1 MIFTDQDLMRQDGI
15 FAGWG
20 NSSDLYDWS
29 SKLPAM
35 SVYTRLVSD
44 PALRTNIMGGGSW
57 MNQEDPQTG
66 ALIATAPQMFVAE
79 LGMYSLASGLRN
91 TVANISITL
100 GYLQNSIHIVQGLFH
115 DPIQT
120 VATALN
126 VASDILNSDA
136 FNAAINSIGWIPIVG
151 WIIKILVE
159 VAKIVTSIIGV
170 IADKKQAAALE
181 ALAARTTVPQA
192 EWSADADS
200 IMAQYL
206 QRQALGHNLQ
216 WMLYP
221 RYPAQ
226 TADDF
231 TGTPINVDNDAMG
244 EGFLVYSKDFINPS
258 LDMPVGM
265 GFVPGTRNLHGAMEL
280 RQPGNA
286 NIADIG
292 NFYPTAQAMAANI
305 WEQMLKGHPMA
316 LSVDTDAAIEAWAS
330 YAYAAL
336 DFAMPTGS
344 GGSGILARG
353 WSGSPTASFGASQH
367 KCVDG
372 MHDCSGHEIR
382 FAKMKDIPGDG
393 HTDALVSYY
402 QTLFEWKRKNNS
414 GDWGLGNLDPYT
426 IRPTI
431 ALRELR
437 SQQESIL
444 NSLQCMYV
452 DDAAVP
458 SGIASVARFA
468 GIGTASNPGP
478 LHSLWQ
484 QNVQKVF
491 DSGGWEHVRWS
502 DVPPHPDPARGMFS
516 PVRQHIEMAVE
527 QKYSMSA
534 DEFFATKHQ
543 WQISVPQLLVPKSP
557 VPPPA
562 PTPPT
567 YIETAAFVDA
577 SLVGGARSAVR
588 TSAAPLAMAAGIA
601 LLLLKGRK

>member
-15 FAGWG
+15 FSGWG
-20 NSSDLYDWS
+20 SSSDLFNWES
-29 SKLPAM
+29 ELPSMAVF
-35 SVYTRLVSD
+35 SRLASD
-44 PALRTNIMGGGSW
+44 PALRSNIMGGGSW
-57 MNQEDPQTG
+57 MKQEDPATG

-79 LGMYSLASGLRN
+79 LGMYSLAGALRN

-100 GYLQNSIHIVQGLFH
+100 GYLQNSIQVVQGFFH
-115 DPIQT
+115 DPIQS
-120 VATALN
+120 VAASLN
-126 VASDILNSDA
+126 VVSDILNSEA

-159 VAKIVTSIIGV
+159 VAKIVTSIISVVG
-170 IADKKQAAALE
+170 DKKQEEARK
-181 ALAARTTVPQA
+181 ALALMMTLPQA
-192 EWSADADS
+192 EWSADADG

-216 WMLYP
+216 WMVYP

-226 TADDF
+226 DADDF
-231 TGTPINVDNDAMG
+231 TGVPLDVDNNDRWD
-244 EGFLVYSKDFINPS
+244 GFLVYSKEFLNPS
-258 LDMPVGM
+258 LEVPPGM

-280 RQPGNA
+280 RSPGHA

-316 LSVDTDAAIEAWAS
+316 LSVNTDAAIEAWAS
-330 YAYAAL
+330 YAHAAL
-336 DFAMPTGS
+336 DFALPTGS

-353 WSGSPTASFGASQH
+353 WSGSPTASFGASSH
-367 KCVDG
+367 VCMEG
-372 MHDCSGHEIR
+372 MHDCSGHQIR

-402 QTLFEWKRKNNS
+402 QTLFEWRRKSNS
-414 GDWGLGNLDPYT
+414 GDWSLGNLDPYT
-426 IRPTI
+426 IRPAI
-431 ALRELR
+431 ALQELR

-458 SGIASVARFA
+458 IGMASVPRYA
-468 GIGTASNPGP
+468 GIGTSNNPGP

-491 DSGGWEHVRWS
+491 DSGGWEHVDWS
-502 DVPPHPDPARGMFS
+502 DVPTHPDPARGLFS

-543 WQISVPQLLVPKSP
+543 WQITVPQLLVPKSP

-567 YIETAAFVDA
+567 YIETAGYIDA
-577 SLVGGARSAVR
+577 SLVGGATGIRRS
-588 TSAAPLAMAAGIA
+588 SAAPLAMAAGIA
-601 LLLLKGRK
+601 LLLLKGRR